1 MNNGL
6 LPRIGTFLILVGCA
20 FIILFIGSLFA
31 RETNGLYFLYAVAA
45 LFFGLVLRG
54 KPPSKEP
61 TRFASVRKARQRAHQ
76 RREEK
81 SPEKTDKK

>member
-20 FIILFIGSLFA
+20 FIILFIGSMFA
-31 RETNGLYFLYAVAA
+31 GETHGLYLLYAVAA

-54 KPPSKEP
+54 KPQTKEP

-76 RREEK
+76 RHEEK
-81 SPEKTDKK
+81 QPEKTDKK

>member
-6 LPRIGTFLILVGCA
+6 LPRIGTFLVLVGCA
-20 FIILFIGSLFA
+20 FIILFIGSIFA
-31 RETNGLYFLYAVAA
+31 RETHGLYFLYAVAA

-54 KPPSKEP
+54 KSQPKEP
-61 TRFASVRKARQRAHQ
+61 TRFASVRKARQRTHQ

-81 SPEKTDKK
+81 RTGNTEKK